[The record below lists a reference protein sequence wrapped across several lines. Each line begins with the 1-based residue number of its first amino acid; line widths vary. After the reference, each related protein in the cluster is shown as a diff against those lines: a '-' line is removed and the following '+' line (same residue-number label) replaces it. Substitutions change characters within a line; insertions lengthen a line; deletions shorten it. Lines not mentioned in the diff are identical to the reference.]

1 MKKNKLFGCL
11 MIIALIIAIP
21 LKSLAYSVLTHEA
34 LIDANWDKAIVPLLK
49 DKFPGVTQDQ
59 LTEAQAYA
67 YGGAVAPD
75 MGYYPFGSKLFTNLV
90 HYVRSGDFV
99 EALLQE
105 AQTVDEYAFALGAL
119 CHYTADIY
127 GHSLGVNR
135 SVPIIY
141 PQLREK
147 YGNVVTYAEDKLSHI
162 KTEFSF
168 DVLQTARGNY
178 ASTAYHK
185 FIGFQVSKELLER
198 SFKKTYGL
206 DVNDLFGNFNRA
218 VNTFRW
224 ACNSLFPELTK
235 IAWSRRKADIKK
247 VDSTATSKKFKYRM
261 HRATYKKDFG
271 KDFNQPGFF
280 ARFFGVLLRII
291 PKFGPLKA
299 FKFKKPTPEAEKLF
313 ISSFDTVAK
322 HYDIR
327 LAALHSSRLDLT
339 DMDFDNVYPTSL
351 GEYTLTD
358 QKYQEWLLKFK
369 ANNFETVSPQIKN
382 NIVEFYQG
390 HDATLAAN
398 NDSKDF
404 LKTREALQQLKST
417 NITSR

>member
-11 MIIALIIAIP
+11 MIIAFIIAIP
-21 LKSLAYSVLTHEA
+21 LQSFAYSVLTHEA

-105 AQTVDEYAFALGAL
+105 SQTVYEYAFALGAL
-119 CHYTADIY
+119 CHYNADIY
-127 GHSLGVNR
+127 GHSLGVNK
-135 SVPIIY
+135 SVPLIY
-141 PQLREK
+141 PEMRKK
-147 YGNVVTYAEDKLSHI
+147 YGNVVTYAEDNLSH
-162 KTEFSF
+162 KRTEFAF
-168 DVLQTARGNY
+168 DVLQTARGSY

-185 FIGFQVSKELLER
+185 FIGFQVSKEVLER
-198 SFKKTYGL
+198 AFKKTYGL

-247 VDSTATSKKFKYRM
+247 VNPTATSRSFEYRM
-261 HRATYKKDFG
+261 HKATYKRDFG
-271 KDFNQPGFF
+271 KDYNQPRFF

-299 FKFKKPTPEAEKLF
+299 FKFRKPTPEAEKLF
-313 ISSFDTVAK
+313 ISSFDSVGK
-322 HYDIR
+322 HFDAR
-327 LAALHSSRLDLT
+327 LAALHSSTLNLS
-339 DMDFDNVYPTSL
+339 DMDFDTGNPTTI
-351 GEYTLTD
+351 GEYPLSDKT
-358 QKYQEWLLKFK
+358 YEEWLLKLK
-369 ANNFETVSPQIKN
+369 SSNFETVSPQIKN
-382 NIVEFYQG
+382 NIISFYQG
-390 HDATLAAN
+390 HDAILAAN
-398 NDSKDF
+398 TDTGDFQKTKD
-404 LKTREALQQLKST
+404 ALQQLKNT
-417 NITSR
+417 NISLH